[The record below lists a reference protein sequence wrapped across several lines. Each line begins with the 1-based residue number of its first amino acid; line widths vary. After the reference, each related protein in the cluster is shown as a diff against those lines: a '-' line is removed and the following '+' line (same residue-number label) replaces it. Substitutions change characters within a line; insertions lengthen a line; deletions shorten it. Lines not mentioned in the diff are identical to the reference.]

1 MHGYIINLSM
11 FVFYLGEPIVPKYHA
26 KRELG
31 VMSGRVGLKRG
42 LLKTRSIVFPDIENK
57 A

>member
-42 LLKTRSIVFPDIENK
+42 LLKTRSIVFPDIENE